1 MTPQLDGTCLVA
13 PYPAMDTFESDLVL
27 ADFLHEMD
35 ELDRV
40 QGFESPNCSGLKRQ
54 QEPTLGIQVEAKR
67 TKTMATTSTK
77 VQPRKRRS
85 TSWLR
90 RKQEL
95 TALRSESEA
104 LETQVTF
111 LQLQQTAKMCQQLQP
126 AVLTEDQEMWKSVA
140 AIAKQECQAAKD
152 ENARLKNELE
162 MYTRTSEM
170 LQSQVAQANYQQ
182 QELLDSKSGFVNAIR
197 VGIVMTRHLSFEN
210 AEIFNM
216 LEGKMGARLHQL
228 DTIIRDALQPIKEGE
243 QIQICREEGKEA
255 AAAVEFKHARL
266 LPFGQDTT
274 ASTIWE
280 IIELGG
286 LVTNQHFQVTKQ
298 SPDVVGMASRFTV
311 PLDRASSSTV
321 SVDVHAVA
329 KRFRAPSG
337 MVVLVE
343 SHSEWSMNHPTAPTW
358 KQTTEEAGYVVVNE
372 HPLQADGSQRACQLR
387 TAMKLKPDAPD
398 SNSCAK
404 APTTFT
410 GCVGDIV
417 IPSFREILSSHH
429 QSVENFLLDSSRSIR
444 S

>member
-1 MTPQLDGTCLVA
+1 
-13 PYPAMDTFESDLVL
+13 
-27 ADFLHEMD
+27 
-35 ELDRV
+35 
-40 QGFESPNCSGLKRQ
+40 
-54 QEPTLGIQVEAKR
+54 
-67 TKTMATTSTK
+67 
-77 VQPRKRRS
+77 
-85 TSWLR
+85 
-90 RKQEL
+90 
-95 TALRSESEA
+95 
-104 LETQVTF
+104 
-111 LQLQQTAKMCQQLQP
+111 
-126 AVLTEDQEMWKSVA
+126 
-140 AIAKQECQAAKD
+140 
-152 ENARLKNELE
+152 
-162 MYTRTSEM
+162 
-170 LQSQVAQANYQQ
+170 
-182 QELLDSKSGFVNAIR
+182 
-197 VGIVMTRHLSFEN
+197 MTRHLSFEN

-358 KQTTEEAGYVVVNE
+358 KQTTEEAGY
-372 HPLQADGSQRACQLR
+372 
-387 TAMKLKPDAPD
+387 
-398 SNSCAK
+398 